1 MESKFERMVKV
12 LHKSKTTAKLKL
24 KNADSWEDKR
34 WLLARIDAYDS
45 LIAIS
50 DAISNEET

>member
-50 DAISNEET
+50 DAI